1 MKSVLSVLL
10 AISMLAP
17 IPSAIAGDAA
27 AGEATYAAKGCM
39 GCHGPGGH
47 SPNPETFPK
56 TAGREESYLVTQLK
70 AFRGGDRSNPMM
82 SPMAANL
89 TDEEIVN
96 LAAFLS
102 SQK

>member
-1 MKSVLSVLL
+1 MKSVVSVLL
-10 AISMLAP
+10 AVSMLG
-17 IPSAIAGDAA
+17 AIAPVKAGDVA

-47 SPNPETFPK
+47 SPNPDTFPK

-70 AFRGGDRSNPMM
+70 AFRAGDRTNPMM

-89 TDEEIVN
+89 TDEEIGN